1 MNATAA
7 NTQVNQS
14 NTDHIKLVEVGPRDG
29 LQNEAQL
36 IPTHI
41 KVELVD
47 RLSAAS
53 FGHIEAAAFVSPKW
67 VPQMADGAQVLS
79 QIKRQQNTTEGIIA
93 KPSISALVP
102 NEKGML
108 AALAADIDEAVIFS
122 AASESFVKKNIN
134 CSISESIA
142 RFEPVAQ
149 LAKAH
154 GVRLRASISCCLG
167 CPYEGEVPIRS
178 VLNVVRLFNELGVDE
193 IDIAD
198 TIGVGTAA
206 QVKALMQAVA
216 QEFDIARIAGHFH
229 DTYGQGLTNVY
240 ASLEAGVRIF
250 HSAVAGLGG
259 CPFAQ
264 GATGNIASE
273 DLLYLLNGL
282 GLYTGVH
289 LPAVVETGQW
299 IAKHLGEKPA
309 PTTASRASNAL
320 ARKYALNNNQ

>member
-1 MNATAA
+1 MNGTAA
-7 NTQVNQS
+7 NTQVYKP

-47 RLSAAS
+47 RLSAAG

-67 VPQMADGAQVLS
+67 VPQMADGAQVLL
-79 QIKRQQNTTEGIIA
+79 QIKRQQNTVDGSIA

-108 AALAADIDEAVIFS
+108 AALAANIDEAVIFS

-149 LAKAH
+149 LAKEN

-167 CPYEGEVPIRS
+167 CPYEGEVPISAVIKVIQR
-178 VLNVVRLFNELGVDE
+178 LNALGVDE

-198 TIGVGTAA
+198 TIGVGTAG
-206 QVKALMQAVA
+206 QVRQLMSSVA
-216 QEFDIARIAGHFH
+216 QEWDILRIAGHFH
-229 DTYGQGLTNVY
+229 DTYGQALANVY

-259 CPFAQ
+259 CPFAK
-264 GATGNIASE
+264 GAAGNIASE

-282 GLYTGVH
+282 GLHTGVH
-289 LPAVVETGQW
+289 LPTVVETGQW
-299 IAKHLGEKPA
+299 IATHLGEKPVA
-309 PTTASRASNAL
+309 TTSSRASNAL
-320 ARKYALNNNQ
+320 ARKYALNNNL